1 MLIDFEQLPD
11 SARVWIYQANRE
23 FKEEELPELKR
34 ELKKFVEQW
43 TVHGADLKAGFDIR
57 YNRFIILGVDENFAT
72 TSGCSIDSS
81 VHFIQHLQE
90 KFEVDLLDKMNVTF
104 RQGDYITHKELSDF
118 RKMVKNRSVSPKTI
132 VFNNLMNTKAELDE
146 FWEVPLEESWHKRFL

>member
-23 FKEEELPELKR
+23 FKEEELPELKK
-34 ELKKFVEQW
+34 ELQKFVEQW